1 MEDWVDWVDLLLG
14 AGVGFLV
21 GYILKEKISGNKS
34 QEAVD
39 SKQREL
45 DELYNENEK
54 FRRRNKE
61 MERQIEDLQFENKK
75 LNKKI
80 KDNEDSK
87 DDLTDDLDD
96 MKRELKKLRS
106 QNDELC
112 SKIQE
117 YKTAC
122 GNYEIEIERL
132 KDKLD

>member
-1 MEDWVDWVDLLLG
+1 
-14 AGVGFLV
+14 
-21 GYILKEKISGNKS
+21 
-34 QEAVD
+34 
-39 SKQREL
+39 
-45 DELYNENEK
+45 
-54 FRRRNKE
+54 
-61 MERQIEDLQFENKK
+61 MERQIEDLLSENKK